1 LYKQILNSISP
12 SLKVLYIEKMAFYEH
27 TFIGKQD
34 LSNKEIE
41 NLINKY
47 SELIN
52 KTGKILKTEKW
63 GLLNLATQ
71 INKNKKG
78 IFVHFKFESEKE
90 DSIKLIEKKL
100 SIDNDIL
107 RYLTV
112 KYNKLDLEKEY
123 FRMEKSE

>member
-1 LYKQILNSISP
+1 
-12 SLKVLYIEKMAFYEH
+12 MTFYEH

-41 NLINKY
+41 NLVTKY

-63 GLLNLATQ
+63 GLLILATK

-78 IFVHFKFESEKE
+78 IFVHFKFESEEE
-90 DSIKLIEKKL
+90 DSIKLVEKKL
-100 SIDNDIL
+100 SIDNDII

-112 KYNKLDLEKEY
+112 KYNKLDLTKEY
-123 FRMEKSE
+123 FQIEKSE

>member
-1 LYKQILNSISP
+1 
-12 SLKVLYIEKMAFYEH
+12 MAFYEH

-34 LSNKEIE
+34 LSNKEVE
-41 NLINKY
+41 NLISKY

-63 GLLNLATQ
+63 GLLNLATK

-90 DSIKLIEKKL
+90 DSIKLVEKKL
-100 SIDNDIL
+100 SIDNDII

-112 KYNKLDLEKEY
+112 NYDKLDLEKEY
-123 FRMEKSE
+123 FQIEKSE